1 MEYIQCETGAM
12 IAIFL
17 KKKNRFILLLH
28 VRGAWFPNEGR
39 TLHASHWVQYF
50 VSVCLVM
57 WCAWDLGGS
66 GSVQLT

>member
-12 IAIFL
+12 IATFS
-17 KKKNRFILLLH
+17 KKVYFASAQ
-28 VRGAWFPNEGR
+28 VRSLVSEGR
-39 TLHASHWVQYF
+39 ALHASHWVQYF
-50 VSVCLVM
+50 VSVCLVL